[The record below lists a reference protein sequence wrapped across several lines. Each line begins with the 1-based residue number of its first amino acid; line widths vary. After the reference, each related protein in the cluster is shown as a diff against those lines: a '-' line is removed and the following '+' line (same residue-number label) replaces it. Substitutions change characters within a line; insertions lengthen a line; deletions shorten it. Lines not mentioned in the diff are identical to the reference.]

1 VSLRERV
8 GPEYEASFGF
18 VPSGVEQRIELW
30 EEIDPAFIEHV
41 EAIRRTASAPRALDA
56 KTAQLV
62 TFAVLLTQGSAGA
75 KNHALAAQRLGA
87 TREQLAET
95 AVLAYIQAG
104 LGALN
109 LGAQIVNELF
119 AEDAT

>member
-1 VSLRERV
+1 LRDRV
-8 GPEYEASFGF
+8 APEYEASFGF
-18 VPSGVEQRIELW
+18 VPPGVEQRLKLW
-30 EEIDPAFIEHV
+30 EEVDPAFIEQV
-41 EAIRRTASAPRALDA
+41 EAIRYTGTAPRALDA
-56 KTAQLV
+56 RTAQLV
-62 TFAVLLTQGSAGA
+62 TFAVLLAQGSAGA

-87 TREQLAET
+87 TKEQLAET

-119 AEDAT
+119 SRQV